1 MDYLADN
8 ASSKALTNMVNH
20 EIGSDNMVLD
30 VTDIW
35 NSGWMKFLKSE
46 FNAKLY
52 KIIGESKFPS
62 DFEHPE
68 FAFRGS
74 GFAVVEYK
82 DEPIMFYRKY
92 SEYSGIH
99 TWAFTKPE
107 SRKVLKDLLK
117 RLLELEREAKQMHIW
132 GIKDIDLEKLDVSN
146 FVSPAYV
153 ENIFEKEVYPQ
164 LTEEIFNHILLFSY
178 PGVGKTAFCRYLA
191 KTHPDWQT
199 VVVVPSVIEKPKHIV
214 AAFDYAI
221 YREPAILIFEDVD
234 TWAQTRFR
242 ESSLKED
249 FSPFLG
255 ALLNCVDGM
264 ESHQKLLVIATTNN
278 PASLDPAIVRP
289 GRFGIQVEFRYTHA
303 ELVRVCNNYL
313 GLKKN
318 KTFYKPIIRNTPAH
332 LRALMKTTRAFAK
345 LKKENITQPL
355 LLDINKLL
363 KTEPKL
369 PSLDDMFAAEVPD
382 VPTEDKSYG

>member
-1 MDYLADN
+1 MDYLFDN
-8 ASSKALTNMVNH
+8 ASSQALTEFIEKN
-20 EIGSDNMVLD
+20 IGTDNIMLD
-30 VTDIW
+30 VTGIW
-35 NSGWMKFLKSE
+35 SSGWMKYLKSE
-46 FNAKLY
+46 FNAKVFKVL
-52 KIIGESKFPS
+52 GESIFLS
-62 DFEHPE
+62 NFDSPE
-68 FAFRGS
+68 FAFHGS
-74 GFAVVEYK
+74 GFAVVEYE
-82 DEPIMFYRKY
+82 DSPFVFYRKY

-99 TWAFTKPE
+99 TWAFTNPDSQPK
-107 SRKVLKDLLK
+107 LKKLLK
-117 RLLELEREAKQMHIW
+117 RLLELEREAKQMHLW
-132 GIKDIDLEKLDVSN
+132 QIKDIDLEKLDVSN
-146 FVSPAYV
+146 FVSPQYV

-164 LTEEIFNHILLFSY
+164 LAEEIFNHILLYSF

-221 YREPAILIFEDVD
+221 YREPSILIFEDVD

-242 ESSLKED
+242 ETSLKED

-255 ALLNCVDGM
+255 ALLNSVDGM
-264 ESHQKLLVIATTNN
+264 ESHQQLLVIATTNN

-289 GRFGIQVEFRYTHA
+289 GRFGIQVEFRYTHD
-303 ELVRVCNNYL
+303 ELVRICNNYL
-313 GLKKN
+313 GMKKS
-318 KTFYKPIIRNTPAH
+318 KSFYKPVIRSTPAH

-345 LKKENITQPL
+345 LNKEEITQPL

-369 PSLDDMFAAEVPD
+369 PQLEDMFVSEMPEI
-382 VPTEDKSYG
+382 EDKSYA

>member
-1 MDYLADN
+1 
-8 ASSKALTNMVNH
+8 MVNH
-20 EIGSDNMVLD
+20 EIGSDNMMLD
-30 VTDIW
+30 VTGIW
-35 NSGWMKFLKSE
+35 NASWMKYLKSD
-46 FNAKLY
+46 FDTKLY
-52 KIIGESKFPS
+52 KIIGDSTFPS
-62 DFEHPE
+62 DFDNPE
-68 FAFRGS
+68 FDFHGS
-74 GFAVVEYK
+74 GFAVVKYK
-82 DEPIMFYRKY
+82 DQPIVFYRKY

-107 SRKVLKDLLK
+107 ARQVLKDLLK

-146 FVSPAYV
+146 FVSPEYV
-153 ENIFEKEVYPQ
+153 ENIFEHEVYPQ
-164 LTEEIFNHILLFSY
+164 LEEEIFNHILLFSY

-191 KTHPDWQT
+191 KNHPDWQT

-242 ESSLKED
+242 EASLKED

-289 GRFGIQVEFRYTHA
+289 GRFGIQVEFRYTHD

-313 GLKKN
+313 GLKKG
-318 KTFYKPIIRNTPAH
+318 KTFYKPVIRNTPAH
-332 LRALMKTTRAFAK
+332 LRALMKTVRAFAK
-345 LKKENITQPL
+345 LKKQDITQPL

-369 PSLDDMFAAEVPD
+369 PSLDDMFVAEMPD
-382 VPTEDKSYG
+382 APTEDKSYG